1 MYHAK
6 AHSIASKFLGFA
18 VSHNRTACT
27 FTVLPRLRPHL
38 LARLRPLG
46 VPPCNSP
53 SIYTPPVF
61 GSRAPQSPITGPD
74 LSPSVTLTQ
83 AKELQVA
90 VGFLLYYGR
99 CVDGRIL
106 PATCALASE
115 QASPTL
121 STMARL
127 QRLLDYVAAHPDGR
141 KIFRA
146 SDMLLPVLSDAS
158 FLSLPNVLTSSC

>member
-1 MYHAK
+1 
-6 AHSIASKFLGFA
+6 
-18 VSHNRTACT
+18 V
-27 FTVLPRLRPHL
+27 FT
-38 LARLRPLG
+38 
-46 VPPCNSP
+46 PCSTP

-61 GSRAPQSPITGPD
+61 GSRAPQSLTGPD
-74 LSPSVTLTQ
+74 LSLSANPSQ

-106 PATCALASE
+106 PATCALASD

-121 STMARL
+121 FAMARL
-127 QRLLDYVAAHPDGR
+127 QRLLGYVAAHPDGR

-146 SDMLLPVLSDAS
+146 SDMLLRVLSDAS
-158 FLSLPNVLTSSC
+158 FLSAPR